1 MQQLRALEERL
12 LNASG
17 RGGRSGGG
25 DEDLF
30 ELLADEFVEFGSS
43 GRVFRREDIIA
54 AIRNAPPP
62 DSTRRTLHD
71 FRVMELGPDV
81 ALVTYQALRF
91 EGPER
96 REVRSLRSSLWKR
109 TSGESWKMVFHQGT
123 RTAATSAL
131 PTPLTA

>member
-17 RGGRSGGG
+17 RGSGGSGG

-30 ELLADEFVEFGSS
+30 DLLADDFVEFSSS
-43 GRVFRREDIIA
+43 GRVFSREDIIE
-54 AIRNAPPP
+54 AIRHAPAP

-81 ALVTYQALRF
+81 ALVTYQALSASRDANGARSDLF
-91 EGPER
+91 AARSGSARPVGLGRWCSTRAREPPPPAHCR
-96 REVRSLRSSLWKR
+96 RR
-109 TSGESWKMVFHQGT
+109 
-123 RTAATSAL
+123 
-131 PTPLTA
+131 

>member
-17 RGGRSGGG
+17 RGGNGSGG
-25 DEDLF
+25 DEDPF
-30 ELLADEFVEFGSS
+30 DLLADDFVEFSSS
-43 GRVFRREDIIA
+43 GRVFGREDIIE
-54 AIRNAPPP
+54 AIRHAPAP

-91 EGPER
+91 EGRER

-109 TSGESWKMVFHQGT
+109 MPGGSWKMVFHQGT
-123 RTAATSAL
+123 RTSATSAL
-131 PTPLTA
+131 PAPSTA